1 MRKVWYLIFIIFI
14 TVIFFGCNIVPKSV
28 QYQKE
33 EEDLIGSTDM
43 ANPRVEEIQITL
55 TNLEYVIDVVDGR
68 MGQRTREAIKE
79 FQESRG
85 LKSTGYVDKRTWE
98 MIEDIMRDADESAVD
113 RTYAVDVRSAY
124 SKEIMA
130 NSERKP
136 TTAEIQTALKNA
148 GFDPGAID
156 GKAGPRTDQAVK
168 EFQRA
173 KSLKVD
179 GKVGPKTWG
188 ELGRY
193 LE

>member
-130 NSERKP
+130 NSERTP

>member
-14 TVIFFGCNIVPKSV
+14 TGIFSGCNIVPKSV

-130 NSERKP
+130 NSERMP
-136 TTAEIQTALKNA
+136 TTTEIQTALKNA

-156 GKAGPRTDQAVK
+156 GKAGLRTDQAVK